1 MQTIHHIALASS
13 RRVAHI
19 VVVKTDTDRKVV
31 HPAHKKKRSNMA
43 HYIVMTASAKVSGKA
58 RQFGR
63 YGHASVVEVET
74 ADTVPAMISERA
86 KGVVRIVWDSGACS
100 IGKTD
105 RSAFAVAKAHATA
118 MAARL
123 NA

>member
-1 MQTIHHIALASS
+1 
-13 RRVAHI
+13 
-19 VVVKTDTDRKVV
+19 
-31 HPAHKKKRSNMA
+31 MA
-43 HYIVMTASAKVSGKA
+43 HYIIMTASAKVAGKA

-63 YGHASVVEVET
+63 YGHVAVVEVET

-100 IGKTD
+100 IGKTE
-105 RSAFAVAKAHATA
+105 RSAFAVAKAHAAA
-118 MAARL
+118 MADRL

>member
-1 MQTIHHIALASS
+1 MT
-13 RRVAHI
+13 
-19 VVVKTDTDRKVV
+19 
-31 HPAHKKKRSNMA
+31 

-63 YGHASVVEVET
+63 YGHAAVVDVET

-105 RSAFAVAKAHATA
+105 RSAFAVAKAHAAA

-123 NA
+123 NAA

>member
-1 MQTIHHIALASS
+1 MAPINAKLAPLQLN
-13 RRVAHI
+13 AHLGGLRPP
-19 VVVKTDTDRKVV
+19 TTL
-31 HPAHKKKRSNMA
+31 HTKKKRSKMT

-63 YGHASVVEVET
+63 YGHVAVVEVEN
-74 ADTVPAMISERA
+74 ADTVPVMISERA
-86 KGVVRIVWDSGACS
+86 RGVVRIVWDSGACS

-123 NA
+123 NAA